1 MRTYALTPLECGSVQ
16 AILSAVLNEKSP
28 VDRATAQEFKMEP
41 MPEAAQIHVIGAVGD
56 ILRHLNLLAFLADV
70 PMAQAGIAVQSLIC
84 QWHLLRNRQLPNL
97 RAADLCDVKVFEA
110 RRELAQQQPA
120 LWDGCPEWLEQLGQ
134 EQLGEQW
141 PAEREAL
148 THAAKRYIRVNKL

>member
-56 ILRHLNLLAFLADV
+56 ILRHLNLLAFLAGRV
-70 PMAQAGIAVQSLIC
+70 LNQNAGHRGKSLLSGGCFHAVNVRRQLL
-84 QWHLLRNRQLPNL
+84 HLLCTLT
-97 RAADLCDVKVFEA
+97 CSA
-110 RRELAQQQPA
+110 RS
-120 LWDGCPEWLEQLGQ
+120 C
-134 EQLGEQW
+134 
-141 PAEREAL
+141 
-148 THAAKRYIRVNKL
+148 